1 MEVVFP
7 KAPVSLQPHFQL
19 VERRGA
25 QGINAAL
32 RVHANVNQSGITEYA
47 EMLGDLRL
55 AETQPA
61 DQVPDG
67 PWTVT
72 QKFDDMKTAGLGE
85 GPECGHHGQSNMLQN
100 VYSCQGIFVLGN
112 IQAGFPQASGE
123 FPGRGLKDLAVAFGT
138 KWAYK
143 KYGQRVLSS
152 EAQ

>member
-1 MEVVFP
+1 MEVVLP

-85 GPECGHHGQSNMLQN
+85 GPECGHHGEGRICCRTYIL
-100 VYSCQGIFVLGN
+100 VKAYSC
-112 IQAGFPQASGE
+112 
-123 FPGRGLKDLAVAFGT
+123 
-138 KWAYK
+138 
-143 KYGQRVLSS
+143 
-152 EAQ
+152 